1 MMSGKRTPKSNARM
15 STLPLTAC
23 LARNSVFGFL
33 SDFGIRFSDF
43 VRHVLVLGTLLLCRS
58 IVGASTNTSVDAIPP
73 LRPPHDE
80 ITPGF
85 WEERRSAII
94 IGSVVFAFCIV
105 AATWFIRR
113 PRQPA
118 IVPPE
123 VQARDALNALSVH
136 AEDGALLSKVTQI
149 LRKYITDGFALPPG
163 EVTTTE
169 FCRMIAE
176 QERIGSELAGPLCD
190 FLRRCDERKFAPLDS
205 SPSLEALSQALH
217 FIELAEARR
226 EALKVA
232 VVKQ

>member
-1 MMSGKRTPKSNARM
+1 M
-15 STLPLTAC
+15 
-23 LARNSVFGFL
+23 
-33 SDFGIRFSDF
+33 
-43 VRHVLVLGTLLLCRS
+43 
-58 IVGASTNTSVDAIPP
+58 
-73 LRPPHDE
+73 
-80 ITPGF
+80 
-85 WEERRSAII
+85 
-94 IGSVVFAFCIV
+94 FAFCIV

-123 VQARDALNALSVH
+123 VQARDALKALSGN
-136 AEDGALLSKVTQI
+136 AEDGALLSKVSQI

-205 SPSLEALSQALH
+205 GPSLQALPEALH
-217 FIELAEARR
+217 FIDLAEARR

-232 VVKQ
+232 VVK